1 MANLRDIQRRINSVR
16 STMQITRTMEMV
28 STAKIR
34 SALERAQQASPYKE
48 ALTRMLANV
57 TGSASA
63 VFGQPLLETHSE
75 ERHVLFVLVASDRGL
90 AGGFNIVPQRE
101 VAAQMAALEARGV
114 KSSLITCGRKPTEF
128 FKYRDIEP
136 VLSFEGVS
144 SDPSMDEADRIAS
157 YIMDSYAG
165 EEGNRVDR
173 VMLYYHHA
181 KNRVEQVQ
189 VVEQV
194 LPIRRDELRL
204 PTGPRQAK
212 EGMQTI
218 EPVDPHTST
227 SDFEF
232 EPSASEVL
240 GYLIPAYIRTIVYHA
255 LLDSAAAE
263 HAARRAAMQS
273 ATDNAKEV
281 ITALNRTYNRE
292 RQDSITTELNEII
305 AGASALE
312 DN

>member
-34 SALERAQQASPYKE
+34 SALERAQEADPYKD

-57 TGSASA
+57 SGSASA
-63 VFGQPLLETHSE
+63 LVGQPLLAVHKE
-75 ERHVLFVLVASDRGL
+75 EKRVLFILVASDRGL

-101 VAAQMAALEARGV
+101 VAARIEELGAKGV
-114 KSSLITCGRKPTEF
+114 ECELITCGRKPTEF
-128 FKYRDIEP
+128 FKYRGITP
-136 VLSFEGVS
+136 VLSFEGIS
-144 SDPSMDEADRIAS
+144 SNPTVDEADRIAS
-157 YIMDSYAG
+157 YIMDAYVNGSI
-165 EEGNRVDR
+165 DR

-189 VVEQV
+189 VIEQV
-194 LPIRRDELRL
+194 LPVKQDDLKL
-204 PTGPRQAK
+204 PTSPRAAK
-212 EGMQTI
+212 EGMQPI
-218 EPVDPHTST
+218 EPVVPAEY
-227 SDFEF
+227 EF
-232 EPSASEVL
+232 EPSANEVL
-240 GYLIPAYIRTIVYHA
+240 GYLIPTYIRTIVHHA

-281 ITALNRTYNRE
+281 ITSLSRTYNRE
-292 RQDSITTELNEII
+292 RQGSITTELNEII

>member
-1 MANLRDIQRRINSVR
+1 MANLRDIQRRMNSVR

-34 SALERAQQASPYKE
+34 SALERAQRAEPYKE

-57 TGSASA
+57 TGSAST
-63 VFGQPLLETHSE
+63 VIGQPLLVTHQVE
-75 ERHVLFVLVASDRGL
+75 KHVLFVLVASDRGL
-90 AGGFNIVPQRE
+90 AGGFNVVPQRS
-101 VAAQMAALEARGV
+101 VAARMSELEGRGV
-114 KSSLITCGRKPTEF
+114 ESSIITCGRKPTEF

-136 VLSFEGVS
+136 VMSFEGSS
-144 SDPSMDEADRIAS
+144 SDPTMDQADRIAS
-157 YIMDSYAG
+157 YIMDSYAASG
-165 EEGNRVDR
+165 TDR

-181 KNRVEQVQ
+181 KNRVEQVP

-194 LPIRRDELRL
+194 LPIRRDELRI
-204 PTGPRQAK
+204 PTSPRQGNK
-212 EGMQTI
+212 GMQSI
-218 EPVDPHTST
+218 EPVDPYTAST
-227 SDFEF
+227 PEFEF

-273 ATDNAKEV
+273 ATENAKEV
-281 ITALNRTYNRE
+281 ITELKRTYNRE

-305 AGASALE
+305 AGAAALE
-312 DN
+312 DM

>member
-34 SALERAQQASPYKE
+34 SALERAQEADPYKD

-57 TGSASA
+57 SGSAGA
-63 VFGQPLLETHSE
+63 LVGQPLLAVRKE
-75 ERHVLFVLVASDRGL
+75 EKRVLFILVASDRGL

-101 VAAQMAALEARGV
+101 VAARIAELEARGV
-114 KSSLITCGRKPTEF
+114 ECELITCGRKPTEF
-128 FKYRDIEP
+128 FKYRGIAP
-136 VLSFEGVS
+136 VLSFEGIS
-144 SDPSMDEADRIAS
+144 SNPTVDEADRIAS
-157 YIMDSYAG
+157 YIMDAYVSG
-165 EEGNRVDR
+165 SIDR

-189 VVEQV
+189 MVEQV
-194 LPIRRDELRL
+194 LPVKQDDLKL
-204 PTGPRQAK
+204 PTSPRAAK
-212 EGMQTI
+212 EGMQAI
-218 EPVDPHTST
+218 EPVVPAEY
-227 SDFEF
+227 EF
-232 EPSASEVL
+232 EPSANEVL
-240 GYLIPAYIRTIVYHA
+240 GYLIPTYIRTIVHHA

-281 ITALNRTYNRE
+281 ITSLSRTYNRE
-292 RQDSITTELNEII
+292 RQGSITTELTEII

>member
-57 TGSASA
+57 TGSASTVA
-63 VFGQPLLETHSE
+63 GQPLLMTHME
-75 ERHVLFVLVASDRGL
+75 EKHVLFVLVASDRGL
-90 AGGFNIVPQRE
+90 AGGFNVVPQRE
-101 VAAQMAALEARGV
+101 VAARMRVLGEQGIE
-114 KSSLITCGRKPTEF
+114 SSIITCGRKPTEF

-136 VLSFEGVS
+136 VLSFEGSS
-144 SDPSMDEADRIAS
+144 SDPTMDQADRIAS
-157 YIMDSYAG
+157 YIMDAYATG
-165 EEGNRVDR
+165 EVDR
-173 VMLYYHHA
+173 VMLFYHHA

-194 LPIRRDELRL
+194 LPISKDELKI
-204 PTGPRQAK
+204 PTTPREAK
-212 EGMQTI
+212 EGLQSI
-218 EPVDPHTST
+218 EPVDPHLTTSE
-227 SDFEF
+227 FEF
-232 EPSASEVL
+232 EPSATEVL
-240 GYLIPAYIRTIVYHA
+240 GYLIPAYIRTVVYHA

-281 ITALNRTYNRE
+281 ITSLNRTYNRE
-292 RQDSITTELNEII
+292 RQGSITTELNEII

-312 DN
+312 DK